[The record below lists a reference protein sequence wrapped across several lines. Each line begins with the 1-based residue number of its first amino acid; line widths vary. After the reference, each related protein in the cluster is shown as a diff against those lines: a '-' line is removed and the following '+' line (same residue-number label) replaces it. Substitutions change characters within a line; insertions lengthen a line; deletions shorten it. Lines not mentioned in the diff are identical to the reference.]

1 MLELLLMKKGHI
13 EINPKVMVG
22 KPVIAG
28 TRIPVH
34 LVLDLLADGVTPEE
48 IIKDYY
54 SQITKQDIQAALR
67 YGAKAVEQEEI
78 VFVQKREK
86 PREALLR

>member
-1 MLELLLMKKGHI
+1 MKRGRI

-28 TRIPVH
+28 TRIPVY
-34 LVLDLLADGVTPEE
+34 LVLDLLADGVREEE
-48 IIKDYY
+48 IIDRYY
-54 SQITKQDIQAALR
+54 PQLTKQDILEALR
-67 YGAKAVEQEEI
+67 YGAKTVEGEEI
-78 VFVQKREK
+78 VFVEKKEK